1 MANAAFSP
9 QNFKA
14 YIAAESTHGTVPT
27 LTGSNI
33 CKALDVDSIGFP
45 ALNVTQVMEKR
56 SSASKVFSTTE
67 FSQDNKSRV
76 TEITLSGTLHK
87 DTGHIALLQNIM
99 FSSADPLA
107 IAYSWTGGSGLYGT
121 TTTSLS
127 TFTLV
132 LQSPDQTD
140 GYNIVLGGC
149 MCTNFSITAD
159 MGTDGG
165 VYKWSA
171 TISTGRV
178 PSLNN
183 TDTLSITDYSGSP
196 ITLATASV
204 KKFYSLSPIM
214 ANFGLTIDSPAVYS
228 GIASTG
234 YQAFTRGPEIAVTAN
249 ATMKLDSVTRG
260 LPNSFDTQS
269 AHDAADAFTIT
280 QSTASD
286 FSIAM
291 ASGYLTDVT
300 YSEGDMMMIDA
311 SLKAVGIGSGNILT
325 IDSA

>member
-9 QNFKA
+9 KNFKA

-33 CKALDVDSIGFP
+33 CKALDVDSVSFP
-45 ALNVTQVMEKR
+45 SLNVTQVMDKR

-67 FSQDNKSRV
+67 FFQDNKSRT
-76 TEITLSGTLHK
+76 TEVSLSGTLHK

-107 IAYSWTGGSGLYGT
+107 IGYNWTGASGLYGT
-121 TTTSLS
+121 TTTALS

-132 LQSPDQTD
+132 LASPDTTD
-140 GYNIVLGGC
+140 GYNIVMGGC
-149 MCTNFSITAD
+149 MCTNFSISAD

-171 TISTGRV
+171 TISSGRV

-183 TDTLSITDYSGSP
+183 ADALSIAAYSGSP

-234 YQAFTRGPEIAVTAN
+234 YEAFTRGAETSVTAN
-249 ATMKLDSVTRG
+249 ASMKLDSVTRV
-260 LPNSFDTQS
+260 LPDNFDTQS
-269 AHDAADAFTIT
+269 THDAADAFTIT
-280 QSTASD
+280 QTAAAD

-291 ASGYLTDVT
+291 ASGYLTEVS
-300 YSEGDMMMIDA
+300 YNEGDMMMIDA
-311 SLKAVGIGSGNILT
+311 SLKGVTIGSGSLLT
-325 IDSA
+325 IDCA